1 MTSVAAGIDIG
12 GTKISIALAHAD
24 GDIVAKQRFETQVES
39 GPSAVLDRV
48 SAAIDGMIIKGGFSL
63 EAIGVGSPAPIDIR
77 KGLIMSPSN
86 LRGWSEFPIV
96 DLLKERFRVPVQLEN
111 DANAAALGEYIYG
124 AGRGH
129 KSLFYITVSTGV
141 GGGVII
147 NGELYHG
154 VATAAGEIGH
164 TIVQPDGTV
173 CNCGSIGCLETI
185 CSGLHIA
192 RRVRERLAGG
202 ETSLISDM
210 VTNTDEITARVVVDA
225 VRQGDVLASSVWDE
239 TCHYLS
245 IGIANAIS
253 LLAPEVVIVGGGVAA
268 AGELL
273 FEQLRARVPGFVSM
287 VPSSEIRIVP
297 AALGVDSGVYGA
309 VSIACRLLGSRARTT
324 YAS

>member
-1 MTSVAAGIDIG
+1 MTSIAAGIDIG
-12 GTKISIALAHAD
+12 GTNISIALAHPD
-24 GDIVAKQRFETQVES
+24 GGIVAKQSFETDVES
-39 GPSAVLDRV
+39 GPSAVLERI
-48 SAAIDGMIIKGGFSL
+48 STAIERMIDEGGFSL
-63 EAIGVGSPAPIDIR
+63 EAIGVGSPAPIDIK

-96 DLLKERFRVPVQLEN
+96 DLLKGRFGVPVQLEN
-111 DANAAALGEYIYG
+111 DANAAALGEYTYG
-124 AGRGH
+124 AGRGYE
-129 KSLFYITVSTGV
+129 SLFYVTVSTGV

-164 TIVQPDGTV
+164 TIVQPDGTL

-185 CSGLHIA
+185 CSGSHIA
-192 RRVRERLAGG
+192 RRARERLAGG
-202 ETSLISDM
+202 ETSLISEM
-210 VTNTDEITARVVVDA
+210 VANPDEITARVVVDA
-225 VRQGDVLASSVWDE
+225 VRQGDVLASSIWEE

-253 LLAPEVVIVGGGVAA
+253 LLAPEVVIVGGGVAG

-273 FEQLRARVPGFVSM
+273 FSQLRARVPGFVSM

-297 AALGVDSGVYGA
+297 AELGVDSGVYGA
-309 VSIACRLLGSRARTT
+309 VSIACTLLDPKARTT